1 MIGPLFAIRFSPF
14 AGTGYQLL
22 AISLRQ
28 ELTHLDYRGKR
39 WDTNSVGILK
49 AVREINAMRKIVVGG
64 LVFLLIQFVVCAS
77 ALSVAAAQEPDGKIL
92 NSKAWPTLASF
103 ESLDDF
109 ARGYFPKPVYE
120 EARAQKE
127 FDVLEITYASD
138 GLPVRG
144 MLIKPKAPG
153 TRKWPAIIFNRGG
166 NGGLGRITDNGQPCG
181 LANTSCLD
189 FVDLYLFA
197 KAGFVVIAS
206 DYRYQGAT
214 VKRDEWGGVEVDDVL
229 NLVPALK
236 SFDFVDPERMYM
248 LGLSRGGTMTYLAI
262 KRGIPVK
269 AAAVIGGVSDVKAWV
284 DATPQMGLVKGNQ
297 YIDGF
302 ANIWPDYEHRAAEY
316 YRARS
321 AAYWADQINVPVLI
335 LHSRTDRLVP
345 VTQALRMAEAL
356 QENSKVYA
364 LRIYEHDGHALPQ
377 NRDDR
382 DRMIVD
388 WFNRVGQG
396 GH

>member
-1 MIGPLFAIRFSPF
+1 
-14 AGTGYQLL
+14 
-22 AISLRQ
+22 
-28 ELTHLDYRGKR
+28 
-39 WDTNSVGILK
+39 
-49 AVREINAMRKIVVGG
+49 MRKTVITS
-64 LVFLLIQFVVCAS
+64 LFFLLIQFLVCAS
-77 ALSVAAAQEPDGKIL
+77 ALSVAATQEPDGKIL
-92 NSKAWPTLASF
+92 NSKPWPTLSNF

-109 ARGYFPKPVYE
+109 ARGYFPQPVYE

-127 FDVLEITYASD
+127 FEVLEITYASD
-138 GLPVRG
+138 GLTVRG
-144 MLIKPKAPG
+144 ILIKPKAPG

-166 NGGLGRITDNGQPCG
+166 NGQLGSLMDNGLPCG

-189 FVDLYLFA
+189 LVDLYLFA

-236 SFDFVDPERMYM
+236 SLNFVDPERLYM

-284 DATPQMGLVKGNQ
+284 DATPQMGLVNGNQ

-321 AAYWADQINVPVLI
+321 AVYWADQINVPV

-356 QENSKVYA
+356 QEKNKVYA
-364 LRIYEHDGHALPQ
+364 LRIYARDGHALPQ
-377 NRDDR
+377 NREDR

-388 WFNRVGQG
+388 WFNQASRGDQ
-396 GH
+396 

>member
-1 MIGPLFAIRFSPF
+1 
-14 AGTGYQLL
+14 
-22 AISLRQ
+22 
-28 ELTHLDYRGKR
+28 
-39 WDTNSVGILK
+39 
-49 AVREINAMRKIVVGG
+49 MRKTVISGS
-64 LVFLLIQFVVCAS
+64 LLLLLQFLVCAS
-77 ALSVAAAQEPDGKIL
+77 ALSAAVQEPDGKIL
-92 NSKAWPTLASF
+92 NSKPWPALPAY

-109 ARGYFPKPVYE
+109 GRGYFPRPVYE
-120 EARAQKE
+120 EARTQKE

-166 NGGLGRITDNGQPCG
+166 NGDLGRITDSGQPCCRV
-181 LANTSCLD
+181 NTSCLD
-189 FVDLYLFA
+189 VADLYLLA

-214 VKRDEWGGVEVDDVL
+214 LKRDEWGGVEVDDVV

-236 SFDFVDPERMYM
+236 SLDFVDPERLYM

-262 KRGIPVK
+262 KRGVPVK
-269 AAAVIGGVSDVKAWV
+269 AAAVIGAVADVKAWV
-284 DATPQMGLVKGNQ
+284 DARPEMGLVNGNE
-297 YIDGF
+297 YIDGL
-302 ANIWPDYEHRAAEY
+302 ANIWPDYEHRADEY

-321 AAYWADQINVPVLI
+321 AVYWADQINVPVLI
-335 LHSRTDRLVP
+335 LHSRTDRMVP

-356 QENSKVYA
+356 QEKGKVYA
-364 LRIYEHDGHALPQ
+364 LRIYERDGHPLPN

-388 WFNRVGQG
+388 WFNRAGQSG
-396 GH
+396 K

>member
-1 MIGPLFAIRFSPF
+1 
-14 AGTGYQLL
+14 
-22 AISLRQ
+22 
-28 ELTHLDYRGKR
+28 
-39 WDTNSVGILK
+39 
-49 AVREINAMRKIVVGG
+49 MRKTVIATSF
-64 LVFLLIQFVVCAS
+64 FLLIPLFVGAS
-77 ALSVAAAQEPDGKIL
+77 ALYVAAQQPDGQIL
-92 NSKAWPTLASF
+92 STKPRPPLPSY

-109 ARGYFPKPVYE
+109 ARGYFPQKIYDS
-120 EARAQKE
+120 ARTQTG

-144 MLIKPKAPG
+144 VLIRPKAPG
-153 TRKWPAIIFNRGG
+153 ARKWPAIIFNRGG
-166 NGGLGRITDNGQPCG
+166 NGQLGSITDNGLPCG

-189 FVDLYLFA
+189 IVDLYQFA
-197 KAGFVVIAS
+197 KSGFVVIAS

-236 SFDFVDPERMYM
+236 SLDFVDPGRFYM

-262 KRGIPVK
+262 KRGAPVK
-269 AAAVIGGVSDVKAWV
+269 AAAVIGGVTDVKTWV
-284 DATPQMGLVKGNQ
+284 DAKPEMGIVNGNE

-302 ANIWPDYEHRAAEY
+302 AKIWPDYEHRAEEQ

-321 AAYWADQINVPVLI
+321 AVYWADQINVPVLI
-335 LHSRTDRLVP
+335 LHSRTDKMVP

-356 QENSKVYA
+356 QEKNKVYA
-364 LRIYEHDGHALPQ
+364 VHIYDRDGHALPQ

-382 DRMIVD
+382 DRMIID
-388 WFNRVGQG
+388 WFNRASRGDK
-396 GH
+396 